1 MSLIPSLSFLEL
13 VAAVPLVMVLGP
25 FLVSALQSIL
35 SNPLVCSALNTISV
49 VLNTTE
55 IVWRPAWNASVVVSR
70 QILSGFVVVAPI
82 IKSLV
87 LSGLNTTITLVRN
100 AQALGLSFAVA
111 FPTVMLRIKEL
122 GEALLVIAR
131 SIGVVLYYVTK
142 SVALVFGSVEHV
154 FTFSKQLLFEAHL
167 MTTEDVYNVML
178 PLAIVLGT
186 IATLIWL
193 RKTPQ
198 PVEALVCE
206 PFQPRRSSRLARKR
220 AFLYAQ
226 DFSDA
231 LPACKK
237 ASFTSSNL

>member
-55 IVWRPAWNASVVVSR
+55 IVWRPAWNASVLVSR
-70 QILSGFVVVAPI
+70 QVLSGFVVLAPL

-87 LSGLNTTITLVRN
+87 LSGVNTTITLVRN
-100 AQALGLSFAVA
+100 AQAMGVSFAVA
-111 FPTVMLRIKEL
+111 FPTVMIRMKEI

-131 SIGVVLYYVTK
+131 SIGVVMYYVTK
-142 SVALVFGSVEHV
+142 STALVLGSLEHV

-167 MTTEDVYNVML
+167 MTAEDVYNVML
-178 PLAIVLGT
+178 PFTIVLST
-186 IATLIWL
+186 IATLYWL
-193 RKTPQ
+193 RKTPMPQ
-198 PVEALVCE
+198 TTQT
-206 PFQPRRSSRLARKR
+206 FQPRRSSRLARKR
-220 AFLYAQ
+220 TFLYAQ
-226 DFSDA
+226 DVSDA
-231 LPACKK
+231 LPTCKK

>member
-25 FLVSALQSIL
+25 FFISALQSIV

-55 IVWRPAWNASVVVSR
+55 IVWRPAWNASVLVSR
-70 QILSGFVVVAPI
+70 QIVNGLQYVAPI
-82 IKSLV
+82 VKSV
-87 LSGLNTTITLVRN
+87 ILSGVNTTITLVRN
-100 AQALGLSFAVA
+100 AQALGVSFAVA
-111 FPTVMLRIKEL
+111 FPTVMLRIKEV

-131 SIGVVLYYVTK
+131 SLGVVMYYTTK
-142 SVALVFGSVEHV
+142 SVALVLGSVEHV

-167 MTTEDVYNVML
+167 MTAEDLYNVML
-178 PLAIVLGT
+178 PFAIVLCT
-186 IATLIWL
+186 IATLYWL
-193 RKTPQ
+193 RKSPVPQ
-198 PVEALVCE
+198 TAQA
-206 PFQPRRSSRLARKR
+206 FQPRRSSRLARKR
-220 AFLYAQ
+220 AFLYAK
-226 DFSDA
+226 DVSDA